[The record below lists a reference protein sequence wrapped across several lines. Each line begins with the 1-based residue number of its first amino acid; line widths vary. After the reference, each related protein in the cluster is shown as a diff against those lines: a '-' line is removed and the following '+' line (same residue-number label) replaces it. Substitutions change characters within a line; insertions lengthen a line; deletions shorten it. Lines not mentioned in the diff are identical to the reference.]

1 MRKLV
6 LSLLLV
12 LMFSPLLFARDPQV
26 YFSIVFRKQIVVV
39 GQDVQVFGLYSGDRD
54 ATTWQRCGW
63 KNNSIFGIAVDP
75 RSDGQNIFLA
85 CGNGVLR
92 SLDGGQTWKVLT
104 DWTITEVTKVYL
116 DPTDSKT
123 VYATS
128 SFGLW
133 KSTDYGETWKKI
145 VNGLKP
151 TSQTFCNALAVKP
164 SDPRQLF
171 LATADGVM
179 KSDNGG
185 DSWQQAGVAGRE
197 VHDIAVAPYDENLLA
212 AATDDAGVYIS
223 KDGGITWRQSAMG
236 MRGRTIYTV
245 VFDPQNRGVLF
256 CGGYLCGISK
266 SENYG
271 DKWAPL
277 ENEIADR
284 SIRKLVLYPGDSRYL
299 FAGLLNFGL
308 WRSTDAGASF
318 SCAGECD
325 GRVYSLGIF

>member
-1 MRKLV
+1 MRRLFF
-6 LSLLLV
+6 LSILIFT
-12 LMFSPLLFARDPQV
+12 FSPLLLARDPQV

-63 KNNSIFGIAVDP
+63 KNNSIFGVAVDP
-75 RSDGQNIFLA
+75 RTDGQNIFLA
-85 CGNGVLR
+85 CGNGVMR
-92 SLDGGQTWKVLT
+92 SLDYGQTWKILT

-123 VYATS
+123 IYATS

-151 TSQTFCNALAVKP
+151 TSQTFCYGLTIKTTNT
-164 SDPRQLF
+164 QELF
-171 LATADGVM
+171 LATADGIM
-179 KSDNGG
+179 KSENGG
-185 DSWQQAGVAGRE
+185 ESWRSVGLSGRE
-197 VHDIAVAPYDENLLA
+197 IHEIAIAPYDENLLA
-212 AATDDAGVYIS
+212 AATDDAGVYLS
-223 KDGGITWRQSAMG
+223 KDGGQTWRQSAMG

-245 VFDPQNRGVLF
+245 VFDPANKGVLF

-266 SENYG
+266 TDNYG
-271 DKWAPL
+271 EKWTPL
-277 ENEIADR
+277 DNEISDR
-284 SIRKLVLYPGDSRYL
+284 SIRKLALYPGDSRYI
-299 FAGLLNFGL
+299 FAGLLNYGL
-308 WRSTDAGASF
+308 WRSKDGGASF

-325 GRVYSLGIF
+325 GRVYCLGIF